1 VGALRAGRSPED
13 VARSLRRP
21 PAAAAALV
29 ERARS
34 VSPTVA
40 ARQVARC
47 WDVERR
53 LKLGGAAR
61 PELSLLVAD
70 LCGV

>member
-1 VGALRAGRSPED
+1 
-13 VARSLRRP
+13 
-21 PAAAAALV
+21 
-29 ERARS
+29 
-34 VSPTVA
+34 
-40 ARQVARC
+40 VARC

-70 LCGV
+70 LCAV

>member
-1 VGALRAGRSPED
+1 VS
-13 VARSLRRP
+13 V
-21 PAAAAALV
+21 AAAA
-29 ERARS
+29 
-34 VSPTVA
+34 
-40 ARQVARC
+40 RQLARC

-70 LCGV
+70 LCAV